1 MNSRS
6 HPVVK
11 YPSDSTRLIR
21 LRSDAGLPVDCGV
34 LVLVDFAY
42 LFLVFGQAAFAQVES
57 VWHHIYQSISSS
69 FIKESIE
76 RNPLALAHIPVAHWA
91 DCFRAKKQR
100 QELLLEL
107 ESILII

>member
-6 HPVVK
+6 HLVVK

-42 LFLVFGQAAFAQVES
+42 LFLVLRQAALAQMES
-57 VWHHIYQSISSS
+57 VAIGIY
-69 FIKESIE
+69 K
-76 RNPLALAHIPVAHWA
+76 
-91 DCFRAKKQR
+91 
-100 QELLLEL
+100 
-107 ESILII
+107 